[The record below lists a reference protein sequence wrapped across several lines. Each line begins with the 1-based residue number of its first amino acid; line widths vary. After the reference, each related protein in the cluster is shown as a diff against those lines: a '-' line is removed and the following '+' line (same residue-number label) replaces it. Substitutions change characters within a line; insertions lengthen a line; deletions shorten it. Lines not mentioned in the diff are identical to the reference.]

1 MIGDCPFKVGDTVYY
16 RPSPRGQGL
25 AANDSPSETPQIGQ
39 AVKISRIADGKYIEV
54 EGFKHPGG
62 GAYWTEFSAERLSGA
77 VPRASG
83 VANDM
88 DAPVACSP

>member
-1 MIGDCPFKVGDTVYY
+1 
-16 RPSPRGQGL
+16 
-25 AANDSPSETPQIGQ
+25 
-39 AVKISRIADGKYIEV
+39 VKISRIADGKYIEV